1 MDMDR
6 SVWYKRLN
14 SAMSAIPQFRAN
26 QKEAISAAGPEV
38 PQAPSDPSRDNP
50 LQLLRYAIEQ
60 LKSPTGGL
68 PDQEQLANLLVETRE
83 ALEHANV
90 VAHAVSQC
98 EQRLGDVQ
106 FEKAFEA
113 LDDGLRAYPGDPALV
128 TRRRQVEERQKA
140 FHSAAAAR
148 EAIEE
153 ADWLLN
159 QDRTD
164 LAAQLLR
171 EKAAE
176 LPDQE
181 ELTARLTELEAL
193 LLVWEE
199 RRGVRDAL
207 GRAMTL
213 EQSQQWLAA
222 LTVVEEA
229 QQTYPSSEE
238 LAKAAE
244 RIRNGLTDDRR
255 RKKLVRR
262 LELIGHQIAAKS
274 WRQAL
279 SLLENT
285 RLEFPDARELEPLG
299 HEIDAG
305 LKRSECDE
313 ILSEVRRCLA
323 DSDLEQAEKA
333 LRRGLDALGPEPALE
348 ALQNDVESERMYRD
362 GLRRAQVLF
371 GRRQFQESEQVL
383 MQLEGEDRQEAR
395 ALLDAV
401 RAARAAT
408 EEESFLERG
417 REKALGLMQQH
428 QYAQAADL
436 LRNLLSLFPANPI
449 LERDLMTAQDWLGR
463 NGPPVAPNTQPEAR
477 EPCPEIV
484 ELQTSPVGS
493 TFLGRFRRA
502 AIAGGTSLVLLSA
515 AGGAWKIAHR
525 SPPISNPPAA
535 PAETGA
541 PAPPSNL
548 PAVEP
553 TAPAQTAA
561 ERPVAT
567 RAAQHETRQAKQSF
581 ATASRAFVPPRP
593 ERLPGRT
600 AEPASP
606 PPEAGPI
613 VIVEPSPGLPD
624 TVAAPEKLPAP
635 SPAAAPATPV
645 KPSLPP
651 GGRLEQAQL
660 IKRRLPEYP
669 ALARQ
674 RAVLGVVRLEVLID
688 EHGDVQSVKV
698 LSGDVVLGA
707 AAKNAVQT
715 WKYRPATL
723 NDRPIAIKTE
733 VDLVFGDR
741 K

>member
-1 MDMDR
+1 
-6 SVWYKRLN
+6 
-14 SAMSAIPQFRAN
+14 MSAIPQFRAN
-26 QKEAISAAGPEV
+26 EKEAISGAGPEV
-38 PQAPSDPSRDNP
+38 PDAPSGPSRENP

-60 LKSPTGGL
+60 LKSPAGGL
-68 PDQEQLANLLVETRE
+68 TDQEQLANLLVETRE

-90 VAHAVSQC
+90 VAQAVSQC
-98 EQRLGDVQ
+98 EHHLGELQ

-113 LDDGLRAYPGDPALV
+113 LDDALHAYPCDPALM
-128 TRRRQVEERQKA
+128 TRRRQVEERQNA
-140 FHSAAAAR
+140 FHSAAAVRGAIQ
-148 EAIEE
+148 EAE
-153 ADWLLN
+153 WLLN

-171 EKAAE
+171 EKAVE
-176 LPDQE
+176 LPGHQE
-181 ELTARLTELEAL
+181 LNARLNELEAL
-193 LLVWEE
+193 LPVWEE

-229 QQTYPSSEE
+229 QQTYPSSEQ
-238 LAKAAE
+238 LAEAAE
-244 RIRNGLTDDRR
+244 RIRKGLIDDRR
-255 RKKLVRR
+255 RKKLLRR
-262 LELIGHQIAAKS
+262 LELIGQQVAAKS

-285 RLEFPDARELEPLG
+285 RLEFPDARELEPLA
-299 HEIDAG
+299 HEIDTG

-348 ALQNDVESERMYRD
+348 ALRNDVELERTYRD
-362 GLRRAQVLF
+362 ELRRAQVLF
-371 GRRQFQESEQVL
+371 GRRHFQESEQVL
-383 MQLEGEDRQEAR
+383 MQLVGEDRQEAR

-417 REKALGLMQQH
+417 REKALGLMQKQ

-463 NGPPVAPNTQPEAR
+463 NGPPVAPNTQSEAR
-477 EPCPEIV
+477 EPRPEIV
-484 ELQTSPVGS
+484 ELQTSPAGS

-525 SPPISNPPAA
+525 RSPPISSPPAA

-553 TAPAQTAA
+553 TAPAQAAA
-561 ERPVAT
+561 EMPVATPVAT
-567 RAAQHETRQAKQSF
+567 RAAQHETRQAKEPF
-581 ATASRAFVPPRP
+581 EKASRAFVPPGP
-593 ERLPGRT
+593 KRLPGST
-600 AEPASP
+600 AETPSP

-613 VIVEPSPGLPD
+613 VIVERSPELPD
-624 TVAAPEKLPAP
+624 TLAATVKPPAP
-635 SPAAAPATPV
+635 SPPGAPATPV
-645 KPSLPP
+645 KPSSPP

-660 IKRRLPEYP
+660 IQRRLPEYP
-669 ALARQ
+669 ALARR

-707 AAKNAVQT
+707 AAKNAVRT

-723 NDRPIAIKTE
+723 NGQPIAIKSE
-733 VDLVFGDR
+733 VDIVFGDR